1 MADSN
6 EITRQKLQL
15 LFDEDPRKL
24 FLFIYFSSHKKNN
37 LTTYIILSI
46 ISTPISIITIE

>member
-15 LFDEDPRKL
+15 LFDEDPRKY
-24 FLFIYFSSHKKNN
+24 FVFIYFY
-37 LTTYIILSI
+37 LTTYKFLCI
-46 ISTPISIITIE
+46 ISAPVTMITIE

>member
-24 FLFIYFSSHKKNN
+24 FLFIYFSSHKK
-37 LTTYIILSI
+37 II
-46 ISTPISIITIE
+46 

>member
-15 LFDEDPRKL
+15 LFDEDPRK
-24 FLFIYFSSHKKNN
+24 FCFIYFY
-37 LTTYIILSI
+37 LTTYKFLCI
-46 ISTPISIITIE
+46 ISAPVTMITIE